1 MTELISVEGR
11 SRVEYN
17 GLISKALSPMSVI
30 AASSQRSNLSVWVAF
45 ILLIVGTIGAYQV
58 VGLNQALLFLIG
70 GALGMTL
77 YHASFGFTSSWR
89 VFIKERRGRGLR
101 AQMIMLGLAVLLFF
115 PALGAGELFGNP
127 VKGNINPIS
136 MSVMIGAF
144 IFGIGMQ
151 LGGGCASGTLYTVGS
166 GSARM
171 LVTLFFFCT
180 GSLIATSHLDWWFN
194 LPHLAPISVVE
205 SFGVIPALVLSF
217 IIFGLIAAA
226 TVYFEK
232 KRHGSLEAEPVS
244 EHQGW
249 KRFLRGPWPLIWGG
263 IILTLLNF
271 ATLALAGR
279 PWGVTSALAVWA
291 AKVAS
296 LAGMEVSAWD
306 YWQQPGNAKALAQS
320 LWFDITSMMNF
331 GIMLG
336 ALLAA
341 SLAGKFAPNFKIP
354 RRSLLAAVLGGLL
367 LGYGARLAYGC
378 NIGAYFSGIASGS
391 VHGWLWLVFAFLGNI
406 LGVKFRPIFF
416 PGEKPKTEK
425 LTGC

>member
-11 SRVEYN
+11 SRVEYS

-406 LGVKFRPIFF
+406 IGVKFRPIFF

>member
-11 SRVEYN
+11 SRVEYS

-244 EHQGW
+244 EYQGW

-296 LAGMEVSAWD
+296 LAGIEVSAWD

-391 VHGWLWLVFAFLGNI
+391 IHGWLWLVFAFLGNI
-406 LGVKFRPIFF
+406 LGVKFRPFFF

>member
-1 MTELISVEGR
+1 
-11 SRVEYN
+11 
-17 GLISKALSPMSVI
+17 MSVI

-205 SFGVIPALVLSF
+205 NFGVIPALVLSF

-244 EHQGW
+244 EYQGW

-391 VHGWLWLVFAFLGNI
+391 IHGWLWLVFAFLGNI
-406 LGVKFRPIFF
+406 IGVKFRPIFF

>member
-1 MTELISVEGR
+1 MSILTSSSNR
-11 SRVEYN
+11 SQ
-17 GLISKALSPMSVI
+17 S
-30 AASSQRSNLSVWVAF
+30 SVWVAT
-45 ILLIVGTIGAYQV
+45 LLIIIGTIGAYQI

-127 VKGNINPIS
+127 VKGNVSPVS
-136 MSVMIGAF
+136 MSVAIGAF

-151 LGGGCASGTLYTVGS
+151 LGGGCASGTLYTVGG
-166 GSARM
+166 GSSRM
-171 LVTLFFFCT
+171 IITLIFFCL
-180 GSLIATSHLDWWFN
+180 GSVIATSHLDWWFN

-205 SFGVIPALVLSF
+205 QLGVAPALIVNF
-217 IIFGLIAAA
+217 ILFSVIALI
-226 TVYFEK
+226 TVVMEK
-232 KRHGSLEAEPVS
+232 RRHGSLETEPQAV
-244 EHQGW
+244 EQGW
-249 KRFLRGPWPLIWGG
+249 KRFIRGPWPLIWGG

-279 PWGVTSALAVWA
+279 PWGVTSALAVWG
-291 AKVAS
+291 AKAVSLVGIDVA
-296 LAGMEVSAWD
+296 AWD
-306 YWQQPGNAKALAQS
+306 YWQKPGNAKALAES

-341 SLAGKFAPNFKIP
+341 SLAGKFAPNLNIP
-354 RRSLLAAVLGGLL
+354 KRSIIAAVIGGLL

-391 VHGWLWLVFAFLGNI
+391 LHGWLWLIFAFVGNTV
-406 LGVKFRPIFF
+406 GVK
-416 PGEKPKTEK
+416 
-425 LTGC
+425 L

>member
-1 MTELISVEGR
+1 
-11 SRVEYN
+11 
-17 GLISKALSPMSVI
+17 MSVI
-30 AASSQRSNLSVWVAF
+30 VAASQRSNISVWAAF
-45 ILLIVGTIGAYQV
+45 ILLIIGTIGAYQI

-101 AQMIMLGLAVLLFF
+101 AQMIMLALAVLLFF

-127 VKGNINPIS
+127 VKGNVNPVS

-151 LGGGCASGTLYTVGS
+151 LGGGCASGTLYTVGG

-171 LVTLFFFCT
+171 LITLLFFCV
-180 GSLIATSHLDWWFN
+180 GSLIATSHLDWWFA
-194 LPHLAPISVVE
+194 LPHLEPISLVE
-205 SFGVIPALVLSF
+205 SLGVLPGLLLSF
-217 IIFGLIAAA
+217 IIFAIIAAA

-232 KRHGSLEAEPVS
+232 KRHGSLEIEPSS

-249 KRFLRGPWPLIWGG
+249 KRFIRGPWPLIWGG

-279 PWGVTSALAVWA
+279 PWGVTSALAVWG
-291 AKVAS
+291 AKGAMLVGVDVAS
-296 LAGMEVSAWD
+296 WD
-306 YWQQPGNAKALAQS
+306 YWQQAGNAKALANS
-320 LWFDITSMMNF
+320 LWYDITSMMNF

-341 SLAGKFAPNFKIP
+341 SLAGKFAPNFNIP
-354 RRSLLAAVLGGLL
+354 KRSLIAAVVGGLM

-391 VHGWLWLVFAFLGNI
+391 LHGWLWLVFAFIGNGI
-406 LGVKFRPIFF
+406 GVKLRPIFF
-416 PGEKPKTEK
+416 PDEKPQPEK

>member
-1 MTELISVEGR
+1 
-11 SRVEYN
+11 
-17 GLISKALSPMSVI
+17 MSVI
-30 AASSQRSNLSVWVAF
+30 AASTNRSNVSVWVAF
-45 ILLIVGTIGAYQV
+45 ILLILGTIGAYQI
-58 VGLNQALLFLIG
+58 VGLNQALLFLVG

-101 AQMIMLGLAVLLFF
+101 AQMIMLALAVLLFF

-127 VKGNINPIS
+127 VTGLVNPVS
-136 MSVMIGAF
+136 TSVVIGAF

-151 LGGGCASGTLYTVGS
+151 LGGGCASGTLYTAGS

-171 LVTLFFFCT
+171 LITLFFFCT
-180 GSLIATSHLDWWFN
+180 GSLIATSHLEWWFS
-194 LPHLAPISVVE
+194 LPHLAPISIVK
-205 SFGVIPALVLSF
+205 SLGVIPALILSF
-217 IIFGLIAAA
+217 VVFAAIAAA

-232 KRHGSLEAEPVS
+232 KRHGSLEVEPKS
-244 EHQGW
+244 EYQGW
-249 KRFLRGPWPLIWGG
+249 KRFIRGPWPLIWGG
-263 IILTLLNF
+263 ILLTLLNF

-291 AKVAS
+291 AKGATLV
-296 LAGMEVSAWD
+296 GVDVTAWD
-306 YWQQPGNAKALAQS
+306 YWQKPANAKALAES

-331 GIMLG
+331 GIMIG
-336 ALLAA
+336 ALFAA

-354 RRSLLAAVLGGLL
+354 ARSIAAAVIGGLL

-391 VHGWLWLVFAFLGNI
+391 VHGWLWLVFAFIGNGI
-406 LGVKFRPIFF
+406 GVKLRPMFF
-416 PGEKPKTEK
+416 PGEKPQPEK

>member
-1 MTELISVEGR
+1 
-11 SRVEYN
+11 
-17 GLISKALSPMSVI
+17 MSII
-30 AASSQRSNLSVWVAF
+30 AAKADRSNRSIWVALVLLF
-45 ILLIVGTIGAYQV
+45 IGCIGAYQV
-58 VGLNQALLFLIG
+58 VGINQALLFLIG

-89 VFIKERRGRGLR
+89 VFIKQGRGRGLR

-127 VKGNINPIS
+127 VNGFVSPVS

-151 LGGGCASGTLYTVGS
+151 LGGGCASGTLYTVGG

-171 LVTLFFFCT
+171 LVTLVFFCL
-180 GSLIATSHLDWWFN
+180 GSLIATTHLDWWFN
-194 LPHLAPISVVE
+194 LPHLAPISLVT
-205 SFGVIPALVLSF
+205 SLGVMPALLLNFVLF
-217 IIFGLIAAA
+217 ALIALV
-226 TVYFEK
+226 TVWYEK
-232 KRHGSLEAEPVS
+232 KRHGSLEVEPAA
-244 EHQGW
+244 QYQDW
-249 KRFLRGPWPLIWGG
+249 KRFLRGPWPLVWGG

-291 AKVAS
+291 AKSASFVGVDVAS
-296 LAGMEVSAWD
+296 WS
-306 YWQQPGNAKALAQS
+306 YWQQPANAKALTES

-341 SLAGKFAPNFKIP
+341 SLAGKFAPNFNIP
-354 RRSLLAAVLGGLL
+354 KRSLMAAIVGGLL

-391 VHGWLWLVFAFLGNI
+391 LHGWLWLVFAFIGNGI
-406 LGVKFRPIFF
+406 GVKLRPFFF
-416 PGEKPKTEK
+416 PEERPQPEK

>member
-1 MTELISVEGR
+1 
-11 SRVEYN
+11 
-17 GLISKALSPMSVI
+17 MSVI
-30 AASSQRSNLSVWVAF
+30 AAPSGRSHGSAWVAF
-45 ILLIVGTIGAYQV
+45 ALLIAGTLGAYQIS
-58 VGLNQALLFLIG
+58 GLNQALLFLIG

-101 AQMIMLGLAVLLFF
+101 AQMLMLALAVLLFF

-127 VKGNINPIS
+127 VEGFVSPVS
-136 MSVMIGAF
+136 LSVMIGAF

-151 LGGGCASGTLYTVGS
+151 LGGGCASGTLYTVGG

-171 LVTLFFFCT
+171 IVTLAFFCA
-180 GSLIATSHLDWWFN
+180 GSLFATTHLEWWFN
-194 LPHLAPISVVE
+194 LPHLAPISVVQ
-205 SFGVIPALVLSF
+205 SLGVMPALLLNF
-217 IIFGLIAAA
+217 ILFALIAAA

-232 KRHGSLEAEPVS
+232 RRHGSLEAEPQSQV
-244 EHQGW
+244 QGW
-249 KRFLRGPWPLIWGG
+249 KRFIRGPWPLLWAGV
-263 IILTLLNF
+263 ILTLLNF

-291 AKVAS
+291 AKTASFAGVDVAS
-296 LAGMEVSAWD
+296 WS
-306 YWQQPGNAKALAQS
+306 YWQQPGNAKALS
-320 LWFDITSMMNF
+320 ESIWLDITSVMNF

-341 SLAGKFAPNFKIP
+341 SLAGKFAPNFNIP
-354 RRSLLAAVLGGLL
+354 KRSLLAAVIGGLL

-391 VHGWLWLVFAFLGNI
+391 VHGWLWLVFAFAGNSI
-406 LGVKFRPIFF
+406 GVRLRPFFF
-416 PGEKPKTEK
+416 PGERPQPEK

>member
-1 MTELISVEGR
+1 
-11 SRVEYN
+11 
-17 GLISKALSPMSVI
+17 MSVI
-30 AASSQRSNLSVWVAF
+30 VAASQRSNISVWAAF
-45 ILLIVGTIGAYQV
+45 ILLIIGTISAYQI
-58 VGLNQALLFLIG
+58 VGLNQALLFLVG

-101 AQMIMLGLAVLLFF
+101 AQMIMLALAVLLFF

-127 VKGNINPIS
+127 VKGNVNPVS

-151 LGGGCASGTLYTVGS
+151 LGGGCASGTLYTVGG

-171 LVTLFFFCT
+171 LVTLLFFCI
-180 GSLIATSHLDWWFN
+180 GSVIATSHLDWWFA
-194 LPHLAPISVVE
+194 LPHLEPISLVE
-205 SFGVIPALVLSF
+205 SLGVLPGLLLSF
-217 IIFGLIAAA
+217 IVFAIIAAA

-232 KRHGSLEAEPVS
+232 KRHGSLEIEPS
-244 EHQGW
+244 SKHQGW
-249 KRFLRGPWPLIWGG
+249 KRFIRGPWPLIWGG

-279 PWGVTSALAVWA
+279 PWGVTSALAVWG
-291 AKVAS
+291 AKGASLVGIDVAS
-296 LAGMEVSAWD
+296 WD
-306 YWQQPGNAKALAQS
+306 YWQQAGNAKALANS
-320 LWFDITSMMNF
+320 LWYDITSMMNF

-341 SLAGKFAPNFKIP
+341 SLAGKFAPNFNIP
-354 RRSLLAAVLGGLL
+354 KRSLIAAVVGGIM

-391 VHGWLWLVFAFLGNI
+391 LHGWLWLVFAFIGNGI
-406 LGVKFRPIFF
+406 GVKLRPIFF
-416 PGEKPKTEK
+416 PDEKPQPEK

>member
-1 MTELISVEGR
+1 MSILTSSSNR
-11 SRVEYN
+11 SQ
-17 GLISKALSPMSVI
+17 S
-30 AASSQRSNLSVWVAF
+30 SVWVAT
-45 ILLIVGTIGAYQV
+45 LLIIIGTIGAYQI

-101 AQMIMLGLAVLLFF
+101 AQMIMLGLAVFLFF

-127 VKGNINPIS
+127 VKGNVSPVS
-136 MSVMIGAF
+136 MSVAIGAF

-151 LGGGCASGTLYTVGS
+151 LGGGCASGTLYTVGG
-166 GSARM
+166 GSSRM
-171 LVTLFFFCT
+171 IITLIFFCL
-180 GSLIATSHLDWWFN
+180 GSVIATSHLDWWFN

-205 SFGVIPALVLSF
+205 QLGVAPALIVNF
-217 IIFGLIAAA
+217 ILFAVIALI
-226 TVYFEK
+226 TVVMEK
-232 KRHGSLEAEPVS
+232 RRHGSLETEPQAS
-244 EHQGW
+244 EKGW
-249 KRFLRGPWPLIWGG
+249 KRFIRGPWPLIWGG

-279 PWGVTSALAVWA
+279 PWGVTSALAVWG
-291 AKVAS
+291 AKAVSLVGIDVA
-296 LAGMEVSAWD
+296 AWD
-306 YWQQPGNAKALAQS
+306 YWQKPGNAKALAES

-341 SLAGKFAPNFKIP
+341 SLAGKFAPNLNIP
-354 RRSLLAAVLGGLL
+354 KRSIIAAVIGGLL

-391 VHGWLWLVFAFLGNI
+391 LHGWLWLIFAFVGNTV
-406 LGVKFRPIFF
+406 GVKLRPIFF
-416 PGEKPKTEK
+416 PNEKPQPEK

>member
-1 MTELISVEGR
+1 
-11 SRVEYN
+11 
-17 GLISKALSPMSVI
+17 MSVI
-30 AASSQRSNLSVWVAF
+30 AASTNRSNVSVWVAF
-45 ILLIVGTIGAYQV
+45 ILLILGTIGAYQM
-58 VGLNQALLFLIG
+58 VGLNQALLFLVG

-101 AQMIMLGLAVLLFF
+101 AQMIMLALAVLLFF

-127 VKGNINPIS
+127 VKGLVNPVS
-136 MSVMIGAF
+136 TSVVIGAF

-151 LGGGCASGTLYTVGS
+151 LGGGCASGTLYTAGS

-171 LVTLFFFCT
+171 LITLFFFCA
-180 GSLIATSHLDWWFN
+180 GSLIATSHLEWWFS
-194 LPHLAPISVVE
+194 LPHLAPISIVK
-205 SFGVIPALVLSF
+205 SLGVIPALILSF
-217 IIFGLIAAA
+217 VVFAAIAAA

-232 KRHGSLEAEPVS
+232 KRHGSLEVEPKS
-244 EHQGW
+244 EYQGW
-249 KRFLRGPWPLIWGG
+249 KRFIRGPWPLIWGG
-263 IILTLLNF
+263 ILLTLLNF

-291 AKVAS
+291 AKGATLV
-296 LAGMEVSAWD
+296 GIDVSAWD
-306 YWQQPGNAKALAQS
+306 YWQKPANAKALAES

-331 GIMLG
+331 GIMIG
-336 ALLAA
+336 ALFAA

-354 RRSLLAAVLGGLL
+354 ARSIAAAVIGGLL

-378 NIGAYFSGIASGS
+378 NIGAYFSGTASGS
-391 VHGWLWLVFAFLGNI
+391 IHGWLWLVFAFMGNGV
-406 LGVKFRPIFF
+406 GVKLRPMFF
-416 PGEKPKTEK
+416 PGEKPQPEK

>member
-11 SRVEYN
+11 SRVEYS

-217 IIFGLIAAA
+217 IIFGLIATA

-244 EHQGW
+244 EYQGW

-406 LGVKFRPIFF
+406 IGVKFRPIFF

>member
-1 MTELISVEGR
+1 
-11 SRVEYN
+11 
-17 GLISKALSPMSVI
+17 MSVI
-30 AASSQRSNLSVWVAF
+30 VAASQRSNISVWAAF
-45 ILLIVGTIGAYQV
+45 ILLIIGTIGAYQI

-101 AQMIMLGLAVLLFF
+101 AQMIMLALAVLLFF

-127 VKGNINPIS
+127 VKGNVNPVS

-151 LGGGCASGTLYTVGS
+151 LGGGCASGTLYTVGG

-171 LVTLFFFCT
+171 LVTLLFFCI
-180 GSLIATSHLDWWFN
+180 GSVIATSHLDWWFA
-194 LPHLAPISVVE
+194 LPHLEPISLVE
-205 SFGVIPALVLSF
+205 SLGVIPGLLLSF
-217 IIFGLIAAA
+217 IIFAIIAAA

-232 KRHGSLEAEPVS
+232 KRHGSLEIEAS
-244 EHQGW
+244 SKHQGW
-249 KRFLRGPWPLIWGG
+249 KRFIRGPWPLIWGG

-279 PWGVTSALAVWA
+279 PWGVTSALAVWG
-291 AKVAS
+291 AKGASLVGIDVAS
-296 LAGMEVSAWD
+296 WD
-306 YWQQPGNAKALAQS
+306 YWQQAGNAKALANS
-320 LWFDITSMMNF
+320 LWYDITSMMNF

-341 SLAGKFAPNFKIP
+341 SLAGKFAPNFNIP
-354 RRSLLAAVLGGLL
+354 KRSLIAAVLGGIM

-391 VHGWLWLVFAFLGNI
+391 LHGWLWLVFAFIGNG
-406 LGVKFRPIFF
+406 LGVKLRPIFF
-416 PGEKPKTEK
+416 PDEKPQPEK
-425 LTGC
+425 LTSC

>member
-1 MTELISVEGR
+1 
-11 SRVEYN
+11 
-17 GLISKALSPMSVI
+17 MSII
-30 AASSQRSNLSVWVAF
+30 AEPANRSNVSVWVAF
-45 ILLIVGTIGAYQV
+45 FLILVGAVGAYQI
-58 VGLNQALLFLIG
+58 VGINQALLFIIG

-101 AQMIMLGLAVLLFF
+101 AQMIMLALAVLLFF

-127 VKGNINPIS
+127 VKGNVSPVS

-151 LGGGCASGTLYTVGS
+151 LGGGCASGTLYTVGG

-171 LVTLFFFCT
+171 IVTLIFFCL
-180 GSLIATSHLDWWFN
+180 GSLIATSHIGWWFS
-194 LPHLAPISVVE
+194 LPHLAPISLVK
-205 SFGVIPALVLSF
+205 SLGVAPALILNFVLF
-217 IIFGLIAAA
+217 AVIAFA
-226 TVYFEK
+226 TIVFEK
-232 KRHGSLEAEPVS
+232 KRHGSLELEPKS
-244 EHQGW
+244 KYQGW
-249 KRFLRGPWPLIWGG
+249 KRFVQGPWPLVWGG

-291 AKVAS
+291 AKSASFVGVDVAS
-296 LAGMEVSAWD
+296 WA
-306 YWQQPGNAKALAQS
+306 YWQQPANAKALAES

-336 ALLAA
+336 ALFAA

-354 RRSLLAAVLGGLL
+354 KRSLMAAVLGGLL

-391 VHGWLWLVFAFLGNI
+391 LHGWLWLVFAFIGNSI
-406 LGVKFRPIFF
+406 GVKLRPIFF
-416 PGEKPKTEK
+416 PGEKPKPEQ

>member
-1 MTELISVEGR
+1 
-11 SRVEYN
+11 
-17 GLISKALSPMSVI
+17 MSVI
-30 AASSQRSNLSVWVAF
+30 ASSANRSNLSVWVAF
-45 ILLIVGTIGAYQV
+45 ILLIFGTIGAYQI
-58 VGLNQALLFLIG
+58 VGLNQALLFLVG

-101 AQMIMLGLAVLLFF
+101 AQMIMLALAVLLFF

-127 VKGNINPIS
+127 VKGLVSPVS
-136 MSVMIGAF
+136 LSVIVGAF

-151 LGGGCASGTLYTVGS
+151 LGGGCASGTLYTVGG

-180 GSLIATSHLDWWFN
+180 GSLIATSHIDWWFN
-194 LPHLAPISVVE
+194 LPHLAPISIVE
-205 SFGVIPALVLSF
+205 SFGVVPALLLSF
-217 IIFGLIAAA
+217 VVFAVIAAV
-226 TVYFEK
+226 TVFFEK
-232 KRHGSLEAEPVS
+232 KRHGNLEAEPKNP
-244 EHQGW
+244 HQGW

-291 AKVAS
+291 AKSASFIGVDVA
-296 LAGMEVSAWD
+296 AWD
-306 YWQQPGNAKALAQS
+306 YWQQPANAKALTES

-341 SLAGKFAPNFKIP
+341 SLAGKFAPNFNIP
-354 RRSLLAAVLGGLL
+354 KRSLIAAVVGGLL

-391 VHGWLWLVFAFLGNI
+391 VHGWLWLVFAFLGNG
-406 LGVKFRPIFF
+406 LGVKLRPIFF
-416 PGEKPKTEK
+416 PDEKPQPEK

>member
-1 MTELISVEGR
+1 
-11 SRVEYN
+11 
-17 GLISKALSPMSVI
+17 MSVI
-30 AASSQRSNLSVWVAF
+30 AASTNRSNVSVWVAF
-45 ILLIVGTIGAYQV
+45 ILLIIGTIGAYQI

-101 AQMIMLGLAVLLFF
+101 AQMIMLALAVLLFF

-127 VKGNINPIS
+127 VKGNVNPVS

-151 LGGGCASGTLYTVGS
+151 LGGGCASGTLYTVGG

-171 LVTLFFFCT
+171 LVTLLFFCI
-180 GSLIATSHLDWWFN
+180 GSVIATSHLDWWFN
-194 LPHLAPISVVE
+194 LPHLAPISLVE
-205 SFGVIPALVLSF
+205 SFGVVPALLMSF
-217 IIFGLIAAA
+217 AIFALIAVL
-226 TVYFEK
+226 TVIFEK
-232 KRHGSLEAEPVS
+232 KRHGSLEVEPKS
-244 EHQGW
+244 AHQGW
-249 KRFLRGPWPLIWGG
+249 KRFIQGPWPLIWGG

-279 PWGVTSALAVWA
+279 PWGVTSALAVWG
-291 AKVAS
+291 AKGATLV
-296 LAGMEVSAWD
+296 GIDVTGWD
-306 YWQQPGNAKALAQS
+306 YWQKAGNAKALAES

-341 SLAGKFAPNFKIP
+341 SLAGKFAPNFNIP
-354 RRSLLAAVLGGLL
+354 RRSLIAAVLGGIM

-391 VHGWLWLVFAFLGNI
+391 MHGWLWLVFAFMGNAI
-406 LGVKFRPIFF
+406 GVKLRPIFF
-416 PGEKPKTEK
+416 PGEKPQPEK

>member
-1 MTELISVEGR
+1 
-11 SRVEYN
+11 
-17 GLISKALSPMSVI
+17 MSVI
-30 AASSQRSNLSVWVAF
+30 VAASQRSNISVWAAF
-45 ILLIVGTIGAYQV
+45 ILLIIGTIGAYQI
-58 VGLNQALLFLIG
+58 VGLNQALLFLVG

-101 AQMIMLGLAVLLFF
+101 AQMIMLALAVLLFF

-127 VKGNINPIS
+127 VKGNVNPVS

-151 LGGGCASGTLYTVGS
+151 LGGGCASGTLYTVGG

-171 LVTLFFFCT
+171 LITLLFFCV
-180 GSLIATSHLDWWFN
+180 GSLIATSHLDWWFA
-194 LPHLAPISVVE
+194 LPHLEPISLVE
-205 SFGVIPALVLSF
+205 SLGVLPGLLLSF
-217 IIFGLIAAA
+217 IIFAIIAAA

-232 KRHGSLEAEPVS
+232 KRHGSLEIEPSS

-249 KRFLRGPWPLIWGG
+249 KRFIRGPWPLIWGG

-279 PWGVTSALAVWA
+279 PWGVTSALAVWG
-291 AKVAS
+291 AKGAMLVGVDVAS
-296 LAGMEVSAWD
+296 WD
-306 YWQQPGNAKALAQS
+306 YWQQAGNAKALANS
-320 LWFDITSMMNF
+320 LWYDITSMMNF

-341 SLAGKFAPNFKIP
+341 SLAGKFAPNFNIP
-354 RRSLLAAVLGGLL
+354 KRSLIAAVVGGLM

-391 VHGWLWLVFAFLGNI
+391 LHGWLWLVFAFIGNGI
-406 LGVKFRPIFF
+406 GVKLRPIFF
-416 PGEKPKTEK
+416 PNEKPQPEK

>member
-1 MTELISVEGR
+1 
-11 SRVEYN
+11 
-17 GLISKALSPMSVI
+17 MSVI
-30 AASSQRSNLSVWVAF
+30 VAASQRSNISVWAAF
-45 ILLIVGTIGAYQV
+45 ILLIIGTIGAYQI
-58 VGLNQALLFLIG
+58 VGLNQALLFLVG

-101 AQMIMLGLAVLLFF
+101 AQMIMLALAVLLFF
-115 PALGAGELFGNP
+115 PTLGAGELFGNP
-127 VKGNINPIS
+127 VKGNVNPVS

-151 LGGGCASGTLYTVGS
+151 LGGGCASGTLYTVGG

-171 LVTLFFFCT
+171 LVTLLFFCI
-180 GSLIATSHLDWWFN
+180 GSVIATSHLDWWFA
-194 LPHLAPISVVE
+194 LPHLEPISIVE
-205 SFGVIPALVLSF
+205 SLGVLPGLLLSF
-217 IIFGLIAAA
+217 IVFAIIAAA

-232 KRHGSLEAEPVS
+232 KRHGSLEIEPSS

-249 KRFLRGPWPLIWGG
+249 KRFVRGPWPLIWGG

-279 PWGVTSALAVWA
+279 PWGVTSALAVWG
-291 AKVAS
+291 AKGATLVGVDVAS
-296 LAGMEVSAWD
+296 WD
-306 YWQQPGNAKALAQS
+306 YWQKAGNAKALAES

-341 SLAGKFAPNFKIP
+341 SLAGKFAPNFNIP
-354 RRSLLAAVLGGLL
+354 KRSLIAAVVGGLM

-391 VHGWLWLVFAFLGNI
+391 LHGWLWLVFAFIGNGI
-406 LGVKFRPIFF
+406 GVKLRPIFF
-416 PGEKPKTEK
+416 PNEKPQPEK

>member
-1 MTELISVEGR
+1 
-11 SRVEYN
+11 
-17 GLISKALSPMSVI
+17 MSVI
-30 AASSQRSNLSVWVAF
+30 VAASQRSNISVWAAF
-45 ILLIVGTIGAYQV
+45 ILLILGTIGAYQI
-58 VGLNQALLFLIG
+58 VGLNQALLFLVG

-101 AQMIMLGLAVLLFF
+101 AQMIMLALAVLLFF

-127 VKGNINPIS
+127 VKGNVNPVS

-151 LGGGCASGTLYTVGS
+151 LGGGCASGTLYTVGG

-171 LVTLFFFCT
+171 LVTLLFFCI
-180 GSLIATSHLDWWFN
+180 GSVIATSHLDWWFA
-194 LPHLAPISVVE
+194 LPHLEPISIVE
-205 SFGVIPALVLSF
+205 SLGVLPGLLLSF
-217 IIFGLIAAA
+217 IVFAIIAAA

-232 KRHGSLEAEPVS
+232 KRHGSLEIEPSS

-249 KRFLRGPWPLIWGG
+249 KRFVRGPWPLIWGG

-279 PWGVTSALAVWA
+279 PWGVTSALAVWG
-291 AKVAS
+291 AKGATLVGVDVAS
-296 LAGMEVSAWD
+296 WD
-306 YWQQPGNAKALAQS
+306 YWQKAGNAKALAES

-341 SLAGKFAPNFKIP
+341 SLAGKFAPNFNIP
-354 RRSLLAAVLGGLL
+354 KRSLIAAVVGGLM

-391 VHGWLWLVFAFLGNI
+391 LHGWLWLVFAFIGNGI
-406 LGVKFRPIFF
+406 GVKLRPIFF
-416 PGEKPKTEK
+416 PNEKPQPEK

>member
-1 MTELISVEGR
+1 MSILTSSSNR
-11 SRVEYN
+11 SQ
-17 GLISKALSPMSVI
+17 
-30 AASSQRSNLSVWVAF
+30 SSIWVAT
-45 ILLIVGTIGAYQV
+45 LLIIIGTIGAYQI

-127 VKGNINPIS
+127 VKGNVSPVS
-136 MSVMIGAF
+136 MSVAIGAF

-151 LGGGCASGTLYTVGS
+151 LGGGCASGTLYTVGG
-166 GSARM
+166 GSSRM
-171 LVTLFFFCT
+171 IITLIFFCL
-180 GSLIATSHLDWWFN
+180 GSVIATSHLDWWFN

-205 SFGVIPALVLSF
+205 QLGVAPALIVNF
-217 IIFGLIAAA
+217 ILFSVIALI
-226 TVYFEK
+226 TVVMEK
-232 KRHGSLEAEPVS
+232 RRHGSLETEPQAV
-244 EHQGW
+244 EQGW
-249 KRFLRGPWPLIWGG
+249 KRFIRGPWPLIWGG

-279 PWGVTSALAVWA
+279 PWGVTSALAVWG
-291 AKVAS
+291 AKAVSLVGIDVA
-296 LAGMEVSAWD
+296 AWD
-306 YWQQPGNAKALAQS
+306 YWQKPGNAKALAES

-341 SLAGKFAPNFKIP
+341 SLAGKFAPNLNIP
-354 RRSLLAAVLGGLL
+354 KRSIIAAVIGGLL

-391 VHGWLWLVFAFLGNI
+391 LHGWLWLIFAFVGNTV
-406 LGVKFRPIFF
+406 GVKLRPVFF
-416 PGEKPKTEK
+416 PNEKPQAEK

>member
-1 MTELISVEGR
+1 
-11 SRVEYN
+11 
-17 GLISKALSPMSVI
+17 MSII
-30 AASSQRSNLSVWVAF
+30 AAKPDRSQLSVWVAIF
-45 ILLIVGTIGAYQV
+45 LLLIGTVGAYQIVGT
-58 VGLNQALLFLIG
+58 NQALLFLIG

-101 AQMIMLGLAVLLFF
+101 AQMIMLSVAVLLFF

-127 VKGNINPIS
+127 VKGNISPVS

-151 LGGGCASGTLYTVGS
+151 LGGGCASGTLYTVGG
-166 GSARM
+166 GSSRM
-171 LVTLFFFCT
+171 LITLFFFCA
-180 GSLIATSHLDWWFN
+180 GSLIATTHLDWWFN
-194 LPHLAPISVVE
+194 LPHLAPISVVA
-205 SFGVIPALVLSF
+205 SLGVVPALLINFVLF
-217 IIFGLIAAA
+217 ALIAFA
-226 TVYFEK
+226 TIYFEK
-232 KRHGSLEAEPVS
+232 KRHGSLEIESKS
-244 EHQGW
+244 EYQGW
-249 KRFLRGPWPLIWGG
+249 KRFIRGPWPLILGG

-291 AKVAS
+291 AKIATFGGVDVAS
-296 LAGMEVSAWD
+296 WT
-306 YWQQPGNAKALAQS
+306 YWQMPGNAKALSES

-341 SLAGKFAPNFKIP
+341 SLAGKFAPSLNIP
-354 RRSLLAAVLGGLL
+354 KRSIIAAVVGGLL

-391 VHGWLWLVFAFLGNI
+391 LHGWLWLIFAFIGNSV
-406 LGVKFRPIFF
+406 GVKLRPIFF
-416 PGEKPKTEK
+416 PDEKPQPEK
-425 LTGC
+425 LTSC

>member
-1 MTELISVEGR
+1 MSLIATPS
-11 SRVEYN
+11 N
-17 GLISKALSPMSVI
+17 
-30 AASSQRSNLSVWVAF
+30 RSNISVWVAF
-45 ILLIVGTIGAYQV
+45 ILLVLGTIGAYQI

-101 AQMIMLGLAVLLFF
+101 AQMIMLALAVLLFF

-127 VKGNINPIS
+127 VKGNVNPLS

-151 LGGGCASGTLYTVGS
+151 LGGGCASGTLYTVGG
-166 GSARM
+166 GSSRM
-171 LVTLFFFCT
+171 LVTLLFFCI
-180 GSLIATSHLDWWFN
+180 GSVIATSHLEWWFA
-194 LPHLAPISVVE
+194 LPHLEPISLVTH
-205 SFGVIPALVLSF
+205 FGVLPALLISF
-217 IIFGLIAAA
+217 FIFAVIAAI
-226 TVYFEK
+226 TVIFEK
-232 KRHGSLEAEPVS
+232 KRHGSLEVEPQNQ
-244 EHQGW
+244 HQGW
-249 KRFLRGPWPLIWGG
+249 KRFLKGPWPLIWGG
-263 IILTLLNF
+263 IMLTLLNF

-279 PWGVTSALAVWA
+279 PWGVTSALAVWG
-291 AKVAS
+291 AKGASLVGIDVAS
-296 LAGMEVSAWD
+296 WD
-306 YWQQPGNAKALAQS
+306 YWQQTGNAKALANS
-320 LWFDITSMMNF
+320 LWYDITSMMNF

-341 SLAGKFAPNFKIP
+341 SLAGKFAPNFNIP
-354 RRSLLAAVLGGLL
+354 RRSLIAAVIGGIM

-391 VHGWLWLVFAFLGNI
+391 LHGWLWLVFAFIGNI
-406 LGVKFRPIFF
+406 LGVKLRPIFF
-416 PGEKPKTEK
+416 PGEKPQPEK

>member
-1 MTELISVEGR
+1 
-11 SRVEYN
+11 
-17 GLISKALSPMSVI
+17 MSVI
-30 AASSQRSNLSVWVAF
+30 VAASQRSNISVWAAF
-45 ILLIVGTIGAYQV
+45 ILLILGTIGAYQI
-58 VGLNQALLFLIG
+58 VGLNQALLFLVG

-89 VFIKERRGRGLR
+89 VFIKERRGRGLC
-101 AQMIMLGLAVLLFF
+101 AQMIMLALAVLLFF

-127 VKGNINPIS
+127 VKGNVNPVS

-151 LGGGCASGTLYTVGS
+151 LGGGCASGTLYTVGG

-171 LVTLFFFCT
+171 LITLLFFCV
-180 GSLIATSHLDWWFN
+180 GSMIATSHLDWWFA
-194 LPHLAPISVVE
+194 LPHLEPISLVE
-205 SFGVIPALVLSF
+205 SLGVLPGLLLSF
-217 IIFGLIAAA
+217 IIFAIIAAA

-232 KRHGSLEAEPVS
+232 KRHGSLEIEPSS

-249 KRFLRGPWPLIWGG
+249 KRFIRGPWPLIWGG

-279 PWGVTSALAVWA
+279 PWGVTSALAVWG
-291 AKVAS
+291 AKGAMLVGVDVAS
-296 LAGMEVSAWD
+296 WD
-306 YWQQPGNAKALAQS
+306 YWQQAGNAKALANS
-320 LWFDITSMMNF
+320 LWYDITSMMNF

-341 SLAGKFAPNFKIP
+341 SLAGKFAPNFNIP
-354 RRSLLAAVLGGLL
+354 KRSLIAAVVGGLM

-391 VHGWLWLVFAFLGNI
+391 LHGWLWLVFAFIGNGI
-406 LGVKFRPIFF
+406 GVKLRPIFF
-416 PGEKPKTEK
+416 PDEKPQPEK

>member
-1 MTELISVEGR
+1 
-11 SRVEYN
+11 
-17 GLISKALSPMSVI
+17 MSVI
-30 AASSQRSNLSVWVAF
+30 AAKADRSQRSAYVAL
-45 ILLIVGTIGAYQV
+45 ILLIIGTIGAYQI
-58 VGLNQALLFLIG
+58 VGINQALLFLIG

-101 AQMIMLGLAVLLFF
+101 AQMIMLALAVLLFF
-115 PALGAGELFGNP
+115 PALGAGELFGSP
-127 VKGNINPIS
+127 VKGLVSPVS
-136 MSVMIGAF
+136 TSVVIGAF

-151 LGGGCASGTLYTVGS
+151 LGGGCASGTLYTAGGGS
-166 GSARM
+166 SRM
-171 LVTLFFFCT
+171 LITLVFFCL

-194 LPHLAPISVVE
+194 LPHLAPISIVT
-205 SFGVIPALVLSF
+205 SLGVIPALILNFVLF
-217 IIFGLIAAA
+217 ATIALA
-226 TVYFEK
+226 TIYFEK
-232 KRHGSLEAEPVS
+232 KRHGSLEAEPAS
-244 EHQGW
+244 TAHGW

-263 IILTLLNF
+263 IILSLLNF

-291 AKVAS
+291 AKTASFAGIDVAS
-296 LAGMEVSAWD
+296 WD
-306 YWQQPGNAKALAQS
+306 YWQNPANAKALSES

-341 SLAGKFAPNFKIP
+341 SLAGKFAPNLNIP
-354 RRSLLAAVLGGLL
+354 MRSVIAAVVGGLM

-391 VHGWLWLVFAFLGNI
+391 LHGWLWLIFAFIGNSI
-406 LGVKFRPIFF
+406 GVKLRPIFF
-416 PGEKPKTEK
+416 PNEKPQPEK

>member
-1 MTELISVEGR
+1 
-11 SRVEYN
+11 
-17 GLISKALSPMSVI
+17 MSI
-30 AASSQRSNLSVWVAF
+30 LASAPNRSNRSIWIA
-45 ILLIVGTIGAYQV
+45 LIFLFLGTIGSYHY
-58 VGLNQALLFLIG
+58 VGLNQALLFVIG

-101 AQMIMLGLAVLLFF
+101 AQMIMLAIAVLLFF

-127 VKGNINPIS
+127 VKGNISPVS
-136 MSVMIGAF
+136 MSVAIGAF

-151 LGGGCASGTLYTVGS
+151 LGGGCASGTLYTVGG

-171 LVTLFFFCT
+171 IVTLIFFCL
-180 GSLIATSHLDWWFN
+180 GSVIATWHLDWWFN
-194 LPHLAPISVVE
+194 LPHLAPISIVE
-205 SFGVIPALVLSF
+205 SLGVAPALILNF
-217 IIFGLIAAA
+217 IFFAAIALL
-226 TVYFEK
+226 TIRLEK
-232 KRHGSLEAEPVS
+232 KRHGSLEVEPQS
-244 EHQGW
+244 THQGW
-249 KRFLRGPWPLIWGG
+249 KRFIQGPWPLVWGG

-279 PWGVTSALAVWA
+279 PWGVTSALAVWG
-291 AKVAS
+291 AKVIELVGVDVAS
-296 LAGMEVSAWD
+296 WA
-306 YWQQPGNAKALAQS
+306 YWQQPANAKALSAS
-320 LWFDITSMMNF
+320 LWFDVTSMMNF
-331 GIMLG
+331 GIMIG

-354 RRSLLAAVLGGLL
+354 KRSIIAAVVGGLL

-391 VHGWLWLVFAFLGNI
+391 LHGWLWLIFAFTGNT
-406 LGVKFRPIFF
+406 LGVKLRPIFF
-416 PGEKPKTEK
+416 PNEKPQPEK

>member
-1 MTELISVEGR
+1 
-11 SRVEYN
+11 
-17 GLISKALSPMSVI
+17 MSVI
-30 AASSQRSNLSVWVAF
+30 VAASQRSNISVWAAF
-45 ILLIVGTIGAYQV
+45 ILLILGTIGAYQI
-58 VGLNQALLFLIG
+58 VGLNQALLFLVG

-101 AQMIMLGLAVLLFF
+101 AQMIMLALAVLLFF

-127 VKGNINPIS
+127 VKGNVNPVS

-151 LGGGCASGTLYTVGS
+151 LGGGCASGTLYTVGG

-171 LVTLFFFCT
+171 LITLLFFCV
-180 GSLIATSHLDWWFN
+180 GSMIATSHLDWWFA
-194 LPHLAPISVVE
+194 LPHLEPISLVE
-205 SFGVIPALVLSF
+205 SLGVLPGLLLSF
-217 IIFGLIAAA
+217 IIFAIIAAA

-232 KRHGSLEAEPVS
+232 KRHGSLEIEPSS

-249 KRFLRGPWPLIWGG
+249 KRFIRGPWPLIWGG

-279 PWGVTSALAVWA
+279 PWGVTSALAVWG
-291 AKVAS
+291 AKGAMLVGVDVAS
-296 LAGMEVSAWD
+296 WD
-306 YWQQPGNAKALAQS
+306 YWQKAGNAKALAES

-341 SLAGKFAPNFKIP
+341 SLAGKFAPNFNIP
-354 RRSLLAAVLGGLL
+354 KRSLIAAVVGGLM

-391 VHGWLWLVFAFLGNI
+391 LHGWLWLVFAFIGNGI
-406 LGVKFRPIFF
+406 GVKLRPIFF
-416 PGEKPKTEK
+416 PDEKPQPEK